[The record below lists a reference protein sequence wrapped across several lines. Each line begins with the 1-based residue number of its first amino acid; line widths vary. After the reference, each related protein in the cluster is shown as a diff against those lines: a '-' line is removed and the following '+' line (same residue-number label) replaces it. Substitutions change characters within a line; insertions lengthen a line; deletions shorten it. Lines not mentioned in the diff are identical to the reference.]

1 MPFSASDTR
10 DVSASLGRNRLIDM
24 MPEALAKEIEA
35 AGEMVDLPAG
45 TVLFSSGEDIA
56 TTLFP
61 FAPTMVSLVVDVD
74 DRRRVEVA
82 TIGQEGAIGGIVS
95 CGDLPAYTQG
105 EVQVAGTG
113 LRVPMDVIER
123 LKRDD
128 LFMRDIFCRYA
139 DTLLAQV
146 MQSVACN
153 AFHPIEARA
162 ARWLLTA
169 QDRSGDELA
178 LTQSALAALLGVQR
192 TSVNAVARQL
202 QDEGLIRYRRGI
214 VSVIDR
220 DELKQR
226 ACECYARVEA
236 HFDRVLGDED
246 SDWIK
251 ACGANG
257 EPRSDG

>member
-1 MPFSASDTR
+1 MPFAPADKRSD
-10 DVSASLGRNRLIDM
+10 DGPVGDNRLIQM
-24 MPEALAKEIEA
+24 MPDDLAKRLWD
-35 AGEMVDLPAG
+35 AGKVVDLDAG
-45 TVLFSSGEDIA
+45 DVLFTMGDDIK

-61 FAPTMVSLVVDVD
+61 LAPMMVSLVVDVD
-74 DRRRVEVA
+74 DKRRVEVA

-95 CGDLPAYTQG
+95 CGELPAYTRG
-105 EVQVAGTG
+105 EIQVAGKG
-113 LRVPMDVIER
+113 LRVPMDVIEN
-123 LKRDD
+123 LKREN
-128 LFMRDIFCRYA
+128 LFMRDLFCRYA
-139 DTLLAQV
+139 DTLLAQT

-220 DELKQR
+220 EELEHR

-236 HFDRVLGDED
+236 HFDRVLGGKEAGWID
-246 SDWIK
+246 SCQSSSESTD
-251 ACGANG
+251 
-257 EPRSDG
+257 